1 MNEPQSIE
9 KILMNIADEAA
20 GLASVNY
27 YDHDEIRDYVTEAK
41 ASIEAMV
48 RDIIGQDELSLVMS
62 PGIKIGLTGRV
73 DNTWTSEHDTYR
85 EAYIKTSL
93 QMQQRLRASKY
104 NLKLEKE

>member
-1 MNEPQSIE
+1 MNKPQSIE
-9 KILMNIADEAA
+9 DILESCREQDWAWSGEDEY
-20 GLASVNY
+20 S
-27 YDHDEIRDYVTEAK
+27 TETFNVDKAK